1 MSMFHQAFP
10 ACVISVLGFLAG
22 HATAQST
29 SPVNDAVE
37 TAPTDSKKPDD
48 TPSVIK
54 AMNSNTTGV
63 SATPGNRMPVKPN
76 LSPAFID
83 RCLEVADELDPAFA
97 KQLRSL
103 CEEDPIE
110 FERIIR
116 RQGPRLTGLAELKA
130 SDPKLYQ
137 LKLVELRVDASVQRL
152 AVEFRTVVRDT
163 PDDTSRIESLAQ
175 QLQGQLQIR
184 LGLELGNQ
192 MLYIDRMEQQLKQ
205 LKKQVESQREHFDEV
220 VQAELARLT
229 GRLDPVQA
237 ATTPLAAPVAPAAP

>member
-1 MSMFHQAFP
+1 MNLIHRAISACCLTILCVLVTPAMSQSSNP
-10 ACVISVLGFLAG
+10 VDGAG
-22 HATAQST
+22 
-29 SPVNDAVE
+29 DA
-37 TAPTDSKKPDD
+37 APTDSRKPGD
-48 TPSVIK
+48 TPTVIK
-54 AMNSNTTGV
+54 AMNSTPTAV
-63 SATPGNRMPVKPN
+63 ATTPGYRMPVKPS

-97 KQLRSL
+97 KQLRLL
-103 CEEDPIE
+103 CEEDPAE

-152 AVEFRTVVRDT
+152 AVELRTVERET
-163 PDDTSRIESLAQ
+163 PDDTTRIESLTN

-192 MLYIDRMEQQLKQ
+192 MLYIERMEQQLKE
-205 LKKQVESQREHFDEV
+205 LKAQVESQRENFDQV
-220 VQAELARLT
+220 VQAELARLS

-237 ATTPLAAPVAPAAP
+237 ARQPAAPAAP

>member
-1 MSMFHQAFP
+1 MFHKAFP
-10 ACVISVLGFLAG
+10 ACVISILGFLAG

-37 TAPTDSKKPDD
+37 TAPTDSKKPDG

-54 AMNSNTTGV
+54 AMNSKTTGV
-63 SATPGNRMPVKPN
+63 SVTRDNRMPVKPN

-97 KQLRSL
+97 KQLRAL
-103 CEEDPIE
+103 CEEDPTE

-152 AVEFRTVVRDT
+152 AVELRVAERDT

-192 MLYIDRMEQQLKQ
+192 MLYIDRMEQQLEE
-205 LKKQVESQREHFDEV
+205 LKMQVESQRENFDQV

-237 ATTPLAAPVAPAAP
+237 ATTPLAAPVSPAAP